1 MASKLN
7 PGADA
12 TLVNAA
18 YRAALANTPKDYSGA
33 LESVARGYEKT
44 MQSSAEMWKDI
55 ATVGSAIG
63 ADMIKT
69 SNEFAAAAAKGAALD
84 SDSATFFYDEIDALK
99 DEFKELGLLP
109 GIFGDRDTKRKRA
122 ELRLKQAELFA
133 EIDNAANSIAQ
144 GAAAISAGTY
154 DHSLNMRDSDM
165 INAIIKSN
173 LKNKITDQ
181 DNYAKLS
188 RDEETGELMYTLYK
202 KDGSLATLVPGGP
215 AQTMTMTQ
223 FNEAIAKNKKDGGAM
238 LNSLNTRIDN
248 HYNNGLKSTD
258 GVYDDKM
265 RAADINFIEALLG
278 DDPINLK
285 RAMQTRFGYSETSFY
300 DDITSGQNE
309 YSAELFSTLL
319 SVTGGGNVLKGKITE
334 GMVDTDGEEGISA
347 QEAMDSNNYKILTGN
362 ILGLKDAKVSK
373 EFFKQYA
380 VKNYQDSFEYGY
392 SKKPP
397 VEGGDNENNLTGFL
411 NTKKSVY
418 SNTRKS
424 YFRYN
429 DAKALYD
436 AIKTASEGK
445 DSEENI
451 DGILYKYDSKNNN
464 WYAGEGEDRVDYG
477 DIEKFIKNWGMNDP
491 DFIDLIPQAEVST
504 DGKPIPVDAAQL
516 EAKKKIYKKIFDKIA
531 IADIDDD
538 AAADDLNALLD
549 LDKASSKLKFMP
561 YSLTATESAL
571 RTGAGGTGFFS
582 ADAAGTDDLML
593 YNPRTGE
600 VVKDSNGNRIRFE
613 TGENIKE
620 LSEDGSSAQIE
631 KIINTLIEQG
641 IIIPGLNDKAM
652 TAEDY
657 VNER

>member
-18 YRAALANTPKDYSGA
+18 YRAALANTPKDYSGT

-109 GIFGDRDTKRKRA
+109 GIFGDRETKKKRA

-238 LNSLNTRIDN
+238 LNSLNTRVDN
-248 HYNNGLKSTD
+248 HYNNGRKSTD

-285 RAMQTRFGYSETSFY
+285 RAMQTKFGYSETSFF

-319 SVTGGGNVLKGKITE
+319 SVTGGGDVLKGKITE

-347 QEAMDSNNYKILTGN
+347 QEAMDSNNYKILTAN

-397 VEGGDNENNLTGFL
+397 VEGGGGGDENKYFKINQNFGGGVTGGVLNKLINDLDSGTINIGGKEYNVNPNNNSWSSKDGDIKSGNDVLQYYYESLGSDFAFYNDIRFSKYRGTKTKEEELITSATIEDVENNIKDFFVDLDMLDSQGDYIPYKATGLDKVLGGNDLRMGKNRVQLKEKLNSFL
-411 NTKKSVY
+411 KQAGIEDKVVTTSV
-418 SNTRKS
+418 
-424 YFRYN
+424 
-429 DAKALYD
+429 
-436 AIKTASEGK
+436 ASPNSISLNGKQYTFKEGTFQ
-445 DSEENI
+445 
-451 DGILYKYDSKNNN
+451 KN
-464 WYAGEGEDRVDYG
+464 
-477 DIEKFIKNWGMNDP
+477 
-491 DFIDLIPQAEVST
+491 
-504 DGKPIPVDAAQL
+504 
-516 EAKKKIYKKIFDKIA
+516 YKK
-531 IADIDDD
+531 
-538 AAADDLNALLD
+538 
-549 LDKASSKLKFMP
+549 
-561 YSLTATESAL
+561 
-571 RTGAGGTGFFS
+571 
-582 ADAAGTDDLML
+582 
-593 YNPRTGE
+593 
-600 VVKDSNGNRIRFE
+600 
-613 TGENIKE
+613 
-620 LSEDGSSAQIE
+620 
-631 KIINTLIEQG
+631 LIEDLSVILKQG
-641 IIIPGLNDKAM
+641 DVGSIMFG
-652 TAEDY
+652 
-657 VNER
+657 

>member
-18 YRAALANTPKDYSGA
+18 YRAATANTPKDYSGA

-109 GIFGDRDTKRKRA
+109 GIFGDRETKRKRA

-248 HYNNGLKSTD
+248 HYNNGRKSTD

-319 SVTGGGNVLKGKITE
+319 SVTGGGDVLKGKITE

-347 QEAMDSNNYKILTGN
+347 QEAMDSNNYKILTAN

-392 SKKPP
+392 SKKAP
-397 VEGGDNENNLTGFL
+397 VEGGGSEDGFVNLRPGKSSDIGANTGNGYVPNSAL
-411 NTKKSVY
+411 NT
-418 SNTRKS
+418 
-424 YFRYN
+424 
-429 DAKALYD
+429 
-436 AIKTASEGK
+436 IG
-445 DSEENI
+445 
-451 DGILYKYDSKNNN
+451 
-464 WYAGEGEDRVDYG
+464 
-477 DIEKFIKNWGMNDP
+477 
-491 DFIDLIPQAEVST
+491 
-504 DGKPIPVDAAQL
+504 
-516 EAKKKIYKKIFDKIA
+516 KKINDR
-531 IADIDDD
+531 ADIDLGADKFIWDKKDKVYKLNGETINNKYSLFSTIYGEGFDPANIITMYNSINDFQADTRQETSFDTKTNLDISFIDD
-538 AAADDLNALLD
+538 ADDVVASNLNKLIPPKADTRNPRNLSFKARGGGASLGFQVVGLYDEDGLLKYPD
-549 LDKASSKLKFMP
+549 VYPDGVVINGEDMSGKP
-561 YSLTATESAL
+561 HPN
-571 RTGAGGTGFFS
+571 AGGEAIF
-582 ADAAGTDDLML
+582 GTRAKTTARNTKNLEELIDILKTFGL
-593 YNPRTGE
+593 Y
-600 VVKDSNGNRIRFE
+600 D
-613 TGENIKE
+613 
-620 LSEDGSSAQIE
+620 
-631 KIINTLIEQG
+631 NTKPVL
-641 IIIPGLNDKAM
+641 
-652 TAEDY
+652 
-657 VNER
+657 

>member
-109 GIFGDRDTKRKRA
+109 GIFGDRETKKKRA

-248 HYNNGLKSTD
+248 HYNNGRKSTD

-285 RAMQTRFGYSETSFY
+285 RAMQTKFGYSQTSFY
-300 DDITSGQNE
+300 DDITNPLNGVNTE
-309 YSAELFSTLL
+309 FSVKLYNDLL
-319 SVTGGGNVLKGKITE
+319 KVTGVDGELEGGITK
-334 GMVDTDGEEGISA
+334 GMVDANGDGSISQ
-347 QEAMDSNNYKILTGN
+347 QEAMTSDNYKILTAN
-362 ILGLKDAKVSK
+362 LLGLTDPKTSK

-380 VKNYQDSFEYGY
+380 VKNYQDAFEYGHG
-392 SKKPP
+392 KKPP
-397 VEGGDNENNLTGFL
+397 VEGGDSKDGFVNLRSGKSSDIGANTGNGYVPNSALNTIGKKINDRADIDLGADKFIWDKKDKVYKLNGETINNKYSLFSTIYGEGFDPANIITMYNSINDFQADQRVEGTFDKTSGLSVSDLEQDDNLVVTKLNESIPAKRTNQNKEGYYFDLVRDVLTGFGDF
-411 NTKKSVY
+411 TQ
-418 SNTRKS
+418 
-424 YFRYN
+424 
-429 DAKALYD
+429 DAVVLRD
-436 AIKTASEGK
+436 
-445 DSEENI
+445 
-451 DGILYKYDSKNNN
+451 KNNKIVKFPEGHKH
-464 WYAGEGEDRVDYG
+464 AGKAASFKVDQSS
-477 DIEKFIKNWGMNDP
+477 E
-491 DFIDLIPQAEVST
+491 AELQSSFNYLME
-504 DGKPIPVDAAQL
+504 IL
-516 EAKKKIYKKIFDKIA
+516 EHFNLKKQ
-531 IADIDDD
+531 
-538 AAADDLNALLD
+538 
-549 LDKASSKLKFMP
+549 
-561 YSLTATESAL
+561 
-571 RTGAGGTGFFS
+571 GG
-582 ADAAGTDDLML
+582 
-593 YNPRTGE
+593 
-600 VVKDSNGNRIRFE
+600 
-613 TGENIKE
+613 
-620 LSEDGSSAQIE
+620 Q
-631 KIINTLIEQG
+631 
-641 IIIPGLNDKAM
+641 M

-657 VNER
+657 VNEG

>member
-18 YRAALANTPKDYSGA
+18 YRAATANTPKDYSGA

-109 GIFGDRDTKRKRA
+109 GIFGDRETKRKRA

-319 SVTGGGNVLKGKITE
+319 SVTGGGDVLKGKITE

-347 QEAMDSNNYKILTGN
+347 QEAMDSNNYKILTAN

-392 SKKPP
+392 SKKAP
-397 VEGGDNENNLTGFL
+397 VEGGGSEDGFVNLRPGKSSDIGANTGNGYVPNSAL
-411 NTKKSVY
+411 NT
-418 SNTRKS
+418 
-424 YFRYN
+424 
-429 DAKALYD
+429 
-436 AIKTASEGK
+436 IG
-445 DSEENI
+445 
-451 DGILYKYDSKNNN
+451 
-464 WYAGEGEDRVDYG
+464 
-477 DIEKFIKNWGMNDP
+477 
-491 DFIDLIPQAEVST
+491 
-504 DGKPIPVDAAQL
+504 
-516 EAKKKIYKKIFDKIA
+516 KKINDR
-531 IADIDDD
+531 ADIDLGADKFIWDKKDKVYKLNGETINNKYSLFSTIYGEGFDPANIITMYNSINDFQADTRQETSFDTKTNLDISFIDD
-538 AAADDLNALLD
+538 ADDVVASNLNKLIPPKADTRNPRNLSFKARGGGASLGFQVVGLYDEDGLLKYPD
-549 LDKASSKLKFMP
+549 VYPDGVVINGEDMSGKP
-561 YSLTATESAL
+561 HPN
-571 RTGAGGTGFFS
+571 AGGEAIF
-582 ADAAGTDDLML
+582 GTRAKTTARNTKNLEELIDILKTFGL
-593 YNPRTGE
+593 Y
-600 VVKDSNGNRIRFE
+600 D
-613 TGENIKE
+613 
-620 LSEDGSSAQIE
+620 
-631 KIINTLIEQG
+631 NTKPVL
-641 IIIPGLNDKAM
+641 
-652 TAEDY
+652 
-657 VNER
+657 

>member
-18 YRAALANTPKDYSGA
+18 YRAALNNTPKDYSGA
-33 LESVARGYEKT
+33 LESVAEGYEKT
-44 MQSSAEMWKDI
+44 MQSSAEMWEDI

-109 GIFGDRDTKRKRA
+109 GIFGDRETKRKRA

-248 HYNNGLKSTD
+248 HYNNGRKSTD

-285 RAMQTRFGYSETSFY
+285 RAMQTKFGYSQTSFY
-300 DDITSGQNE
+300 DDITNPLNGVNTE
-309 YSAELFSTLL
+309 FSVKLYNDLL
-319 SVTGGGNVLKGKITE
+319 KVTGVDGELEGGITK
-334 GMVDTDGEEGISA
+334 GMVDANGDGSISQ
-347 QEAMDSNNYKILTGN
+347 QEAMTSDNYRILTAN
-362 ILGLKDAKVSK
+362 LLGLTDPKTSK

-380 VKNYQDSFEYGY
+380 VKNYQDAFEYGY
-392 SKKPP
+392 DKKPP
-397 VEGGDNENNLTGFL
+397 KEGGDGDENKYFKINQNFGGRVTGGVLNKLINDLDSGTINIGGKEYNVNPNNNSWSSKDGDIKSGNDVLQYYYESLGSDFAFYNDIRFSKYRGTKTKEEELITSATIEDVENNIKDFFVDLDMLDSQGDYIPYKATGLDKVLGGNDLRMGKNRVQLKEKLNSFL
-411 NTKKSVY
+411 KQAGIEDKVVTTSV
-418 SNTRKS
+418 
-424 YFRYN
+424 
-429 DAKALYD
+429 
-436 AIKTASEGK
+436 ASPNSISLNGK
-445 DSEENI
+445 QYTFKQGTFE
-451 DGILYKYDSKNNN
+451 KN
-464 WYAGEGEDRVDYG
+464 
-477 DIEKFIKNWGMNDP
+477 
-491 DFIDLIPQAEVST
+491 
-504 DGKPIPVDAAQL
+504 
-516 EAKKKIYKKIFDKIA
+516 YKK
-531 IADIDDD
+531 
-538 AAADDLNALLD
+538 
-549 LDKASSKLKFMP
+549 
-561 YSLTATESAL
+561 
-571 RTGAGGTGFFS
+571 
-582 ADAAGTDDLML
+582 
-593 YNPRTGE
+593 
-600 VVKDSNGNRIRFE
+600 
-613 TGENIKE
+613 
-620 LSEDGSSAQIE
+620 
-631 KIINTLIEQG
+631 LIEDLSDILKEGDVSQINFG
-641 IIIPGLNDKAM
+641 
-652 TAEDY
+652 
-657 VNER
+657 

>member
-7 PGADA
+7 PGADT
-12 TLVNAA
+12 TLVNVA
-18 YRAALANTPKDYSGA
+18 YRAALANTPKDYSST

-69 SNEFAAAAAKGAALD
+69 SNKFAAAAAKGAALD
-84 SDSATFFYDEIDALK
+84 SESATFLQDEVYALK

-109 GIFGDRDTKRKRA
+109 GIFGDRETKKKRA

-133 EIDNAANSIAQ
+133 EIDNTANSIAQ
-144 GAAAISAGTY
+144 GAAAISNGTY
-154 DHSLNMRDSDM
+154 DFSLGSFAQNDM
-165 INAIIKSN
+165 INAIVKSN
-173 LKNKITDQ
+173 LKNKITEQ
-181 DNYAKLS
+181 GNYAKLS

-202 KDGSLATLVPGGP
+202 KDGSLSSTTGEPE
-215 AQTMTMTQ
+215 TMTMTQ

-248 HYNNGLKSTD
+248 HYNNGLKSRD

-265 RAADINFIEALLG
+265 KAADTNFIEALLG

-285 RAMQTRFGYSETSFY
+285 RAMKTIFGYSQTSFY
-300 DDITSGQNE
+300 DDITNPLNGVNTE
-309 YSAELFSTLL
+309 FSMQLYNDLL
-319 SVTGGGNVLKGKITE
+319 KVTGVDGELEGKITK
-334 GMVDTDGEEGISA
+334 GMVDANGDGSISQ
-347 QEAMDSNNYKILTGN
+347 QEAMTSDNYKILTAN
-362 ILGLKDAKVSK
+362 LLGLTDAKASK

-392 SKKPP
+392 SKKAPEK
-397 VEGGDNENNLTGFL
+397 VIDSEDNSTGFL
-411 NTKKSVY
+411 ATNESVY

-424 YFRYN
+424 YFKYN

-477 DIEKFIKNWGMNDP
+477 DIEKFIKNWGINDP
-491 DFIDLIPQAEVST
+491 DFTDLIPQTEVST
-504 DGKPIPVDAAQL
+504 EGQPIPVFDAQLKTNFQDFQQNEFDFTTNIKSKYDFSDYVIKDAKGQTFPFKQLGIESFANAIEIFDLKGNKLASFRTNYTDEKKAQDAAEQ
-516 EAKKKIYKKIFDKIA
+516 FDKFLINNN
-531 IADIDDD
+531 I
-538 AAADDLNALLD
+538 
-549 LDKASSKLKFMP
+549 KLKDPTKGM
-561 YSLTATESAL
+561 S
-571 RTGAGGTGFFS
+571 
-582 ADAAGTDDLML
+582 
-593 YNPRTGE
+593 
-600 VVKDSNGNRIRFE
+600 VK
-613 TGENIKE
+613 
-620 LSEDGSSAQIE
+620 E
-631 KIINTLIEQG
+631 KIEYYRNNPKQ
-641 IIIPGLNDKAM
+641 
-652 TAEDY
+652 
-657 VNER
+657 

>member
-18 YRAALANTPKDYSGA
+18 YRAALANTPKDYSGT

-109 GIFGDRDTKRKRA
+109 GIFGDRETKKKRA

-202 KDGSLATLVPGGP
+202 KDGSLATLEPGGP

-238 LNSLNTRIDN
+238 LNSLNTRVDN
-248 HYNNGLKSTD
+248 HYNNGRKSTD

-285 RAMQTRFGYSETSFY
+285 RAMQTKFGYSETSFF

-319 SVTGGGNVLKGKITE
+319 SVTGGGDVLKGKITE

-347 QEAMDSNNYKILTGN
+347 QEAMDSNNYKILTAN

-397 VEGGDNENNLTGFL
+397 VEGGGGGDENKYFKINQNFGGGVTGGVLNKLINDLDSGTINIGGKEYNVNPNNNSWSSKDGDIKSGNDVLQYYYESLGSDFAFYNDIRFSKYRGTKTKEEELITSATIEDVENNIKDFFVDLDMLDSQGDYIPYKATGLDKVLGGNDLRMGKNRVQLKEKLNSFL
-411 NTKKSVY
+411 KQAGIEDKVVTTSV
-418 SNTRKS
+418 
-424 YFRYN
+424 
-429 DAKALYD
+429 
-436 AIKTASEGK
+436 ASPNSISLNGKQYTFKEGTFQ
-445 DSEENI
+445 
-451 DGILYKYDSKNNN
+451 KN
-464 WYAGEGEDRVDYG
+464 
-477 DIEKFIKNWGMNDP
+477 
-491 DFIDLIPQAEVST
+491 
-504 DGKPIPVDAAQL
+504 
-516 EAKKKIYKKIFDKIA
+516 YKK
-531 IADIDDD
+531 
-538 AAADDLNALLD
+538 
-549 LDKASSKLKFMP
+549 
-561 YSLTATESAL
+561 
-571 RTGAGGTGFFS
+571 
-582 ADAAGTDDLML
+582 
-593 YNPRTGE
+593 
-600 VVKDSNGNRIRFE
+600 
-613 TGENIKE
+613 
-620 LSEDGSSAQIE
+620 
-631 KIINTLIEQG
+631 LIEDLSVILKQG
-641 IIIPGLNDKAM
+641 DVGSIMFG
-652 TAEDY
+652 
-657 VNER
+657 

>member
-109 GIFGDRDTKRKRA
+109 GIFGDRETKRKRA

-248 HYNNGLKSTD
+248 HYNNGRKSTD

-319 SVTGGGNVLKGKITE
+319 SVTGGGDVLKGKITE

-347 QEAMDSNNYKILTGN
+347 QEAMDSNNYKILTAN

-392 SKKPP
+392 SKKAP
-397 VEGGDNENNLTGFL
+397 VEGGGSEDGFVNLRPGKSSDIGANTGNGYVPNSAL
-411 NTKKSVY
+411 NT
-418 SNTRKS
+418 
-424 YFRYN
+424 
-429 DAKALYD
+429 
-436 AIKTASEGK
+436 IG
-445 DSEENI
+445 
-451 DGILYKYDSKNNN
+451 
-464 WYAGEGEDRVDYG
+464 
-477 DIEKFIKNWGMNDP
+477 
-491 DFIDLIPQAEVST
+491 
-504 DGKPIPVDAAQL
+504 
-516 EAKKKIYKKIFDKIA
+516 KKINDR
-531 IADIDDD
+531 ADIDLGADKFIWDKKDKVYKLNGETINNKYSLFSTIYGEGFDPANIITMYNSINDFQADTRQETSFDTKTNLDISFIDD
-538 AAADDLNALLD
+538 ADDVVASNLNKLIPPKADTRNPRNLSFKARGGGASLGFQVVGLYDEDGLLKYPD
-549 LDKASSKLKFMP
+549 VYPDGVVINGEDMSGKP
-561 YSLTATESAL
+561 HPN
-571 RTGAGGTGFFS
+571 AGGEAIF
-582 ADAAGTDDLML
+582 GTRAKTTARNTKNLEELIDILKTFGL
-593 YNPRTGE
+593 Y
-600 VVKDSNGNRIRFE
+600 D
-613 TGENIKE
+613 
-620 LSEDGSSAQIE
+620 
-631 KIINTLIEQG
+631 NTKPVL
-641 IIIPGLNDKAM
+641 
-652 TAEDY
+652 
-657 VNER
+657 

>member
-1 MASKLN
+1 
-7 PGADA
+7 
-12 TLVNAA
+12 
-18 YRAALANTPKDYSGA
+18 
-33 LESVARGYEKT
+33 
-44 MQSSAEMWKDI
+44 
-55 ATVGSAIG
+55 
-63 ADMIKT
+63 
-69 SNEFAAAAAKGAALD
+69 
-84 SDSATFFYDEIDALK
+84 
-99 DEFKELGLLP
+99 
-109 GIFGDRDTKRKRA
+109 
-122 ELRLKQAELFA
+122 ELFA

-248 HYNNGLKSTD
+248 HFNNGRKSTD

-285 RAMQTRFGYSETSFY
+285 RAMQTKFGYSETSFF

-319 SVTGGGNVLKGKITE
+319 SVTGGGDVLKGKITE

-347 QEAMDSNNYKILTGN
+347 QEAMDSNNYKILTAN

-373 EFFKQYA
+373 EFFKQYV

-397 VEGGDNENNLTGFL
+397 KEGGGEDEDGLFFTPNTWVKLGPDREPFSSAYAEGLLMDIKAGKQIQFYGNLYTFEDGNWYEQVGDDKGRFSEEKSLVGNNENLAKNIF
-411 NTKKSVY
+411 NTADRRFV
-418 SNTRKS
+418 
-424 YFRYN
+424 
-429 DAKALYD
+429 DAKTVKVKKIDPKTGAEEKENENEKTKAIRQLEDIFYNKSETD
-436 AIKTASEGK
+436 AI
-445 DSEENI
+445 
-451 DGILYKYDSKNNN
+451 
-464 WYAGEGEDRVDYG
+464 
-477 DIEKFIKNWGMNDP
+477 
-491 DFIDLIPQAEVST
+491 
-504 DGKPIPVDAAQL
+504 L
-516 EAKKKIYKKIFDKIA
+516 EF
-531 IADIDDD
+531 
-538 AAADDLNALLD
+538 
-549 LDKASSKLKFMP
+549 
-561 YSLTATESAL
+561 
-571 RTGAGGTGFFS
+571 
-582 ADAAGTDDLML
+582 
-593 YNPRTGE
+593 
-600 VVKDSNGNRIRFE
+600 
-613 TGENIKE
+613 
-620 LSEDGSSAQIE
+620 E
-631 KIINTLIEQG
+631 KILPDGYRFDE
-641 IIIPGLNDKAM
+641 IIPGRDKVKIYDDSQPPKVIGEYDVDFNLEDANTAAEKFYEKFGPNGLNVLKLGKKLK
-652 TAEDY
+652 
-657 VNER
+657 